1 MKTVEYANQ
10 ATSTV
15 LRNEILLS
23 VVVRIICALHRN
35 LYSYKIDV
43 IVF

>member
-1 MKTVEYANQ
+1 MKTVAYANQ

-15 LRNEILLS
+15 LSNEILLS
-23 VVVRIICALHRN
+23 VVVRIICALNGN